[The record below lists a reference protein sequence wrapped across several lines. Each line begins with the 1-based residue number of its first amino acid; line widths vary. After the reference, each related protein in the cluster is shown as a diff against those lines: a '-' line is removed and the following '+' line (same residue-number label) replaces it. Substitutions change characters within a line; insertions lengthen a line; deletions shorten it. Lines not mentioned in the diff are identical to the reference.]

1 MNDRVA
7 RGGAT
12 KAAPRGYAVVCTK
25 CSVPCTESN
34 VLCTPYPVL
43 STEYPLSRVPSPV
56 SIPRD
61 IRPCMARYTLSR
73 SETQSPNPQS
83 PNLQPPWERRAPS
96 AEREAT
102 PDPYSRL
109 AILASH
115 RACDSA
121 KFATIIHNVILTYQR
136 SARIIRTVRWALWQ
150 LVARSVRLRRI
161 SFPCSAF
168 SRTSSSA
175 RGAGSLKAA
184 RRAPCY
190 ASAAHDRSAAK
201 CRPGRLWY
209 APGEHRAE
217 GKWEIEREATFR
229 IENQP
234 DAPQPSTQKRVA
246 SGVAG
251 DKTGSSR
258 HGGESRV
265 KAQESVESRNAQ
277 VARCSGRTVSRHRA
291 QTEATTVAD

>member
-1 MNDRVA
+1 
-7 RGGAT
+7 
-12 KAAPRGYAVVCTK
+12 
-25 CSVPCTESN
+25 
-34 VLCTPYPVL
+34 
-43 STEYPLSRVPSPV
+43 
-56 SIPRD
+56 
-61 IRPCMARYTLSR
+61 MARYTLSR

-265 KAQESVESRNAQ
+265 KAQESRAGMRRSRVVQGAPCRDIERRRKPRQWRIEDSHCTLHSALRTLHLPAQ
-277 VARCSGRTVSRHRA
+277 RPYVSSSASTTSSSSGPRA
-291 QTEATTVAD
+291 